1 MLTIILGGSAS
12 GKSEF
17 AETLAVQEQIES
29 SGRRLYVATMQA
41 FDEESQKRIQK
52 HREQR
57 QGKGF
62 VTVEQYRDVE
72 KIEAQKEDI
81 VLLECMSNLLA
92 NEMYAGSN
100 MVTEVVAKVIH
111 SIRRLEEKC
120 GHLIIVSNDVFH
132 DGCAYS
138 EETMQYLDYLGRINR
153 ELSRRANRVVEVV
166 CGIPIEIE
174 RG

>member
-12 GKSEF
+12 GKSQF
-17 AETLAVQEQIES
+17 AETLAVQEQIGT
-29 SGRRLYVATMQA
+29 SGRRVYVATMEA
-41 FDEESQKRIQK
+41 FDEESQERIQK

-57 QGKGF
+57 RGKGF

-72 KIEAQKEDI
+72 KIDVEKEDV

-92 NEMYAGSN
+92 NEMYIGSKV
-100 MVTEVVAKVIH
+100 VTEVGTKIIN
-111 SIRRLEEKC
+111 SIVQLEAKC

-132 DGCAYS
+132 DGCVYS

-153 ELSRRANRVVEVV
+153 ELSRRANRVIEVV

>member
-57 QGKGF
+57 RGKGF

-100 MVTEVVAKVIH
+100 VVTEVVAKVIH